1 MPSAG
6 LWNVIVPFLSF
17 YPGVILQYLHSV
29 YTISTEYLYSIYW
42 QYVLRPG
49 PGAWAPL
56 NEWNLVEN
64 KFVLFWLSHDPGLA
78 PAAICRGTMRS
89 PAEPRL
95 GQTTQSAAPSSS
107 WIMDICT
114 LEKCF
119 SSEDQ
124 LYVTRYGHILL
135 SFLSLSIWKLATY
148 ILRNVPDSTLVN
160 HSIHTSYVHVHT
172 LCCMQGISRQSQS
185 EAEIMCSEG
194 RDKTS
199 LFPHHVTIVEDK
211 ISYSRSSRNI
221 PSFMCRWR
229 WPRTG

>member
-1 MPSAG
+1 MST
-6 LWNVIVPFLSF
+6 
-17 YPGVILQYLHSV
+17 QYLQN
-29 YTISTEYLYSIYW
+29 IYW
-42 QYVLRPG
+42 QYVPRPG

-119 SSEDQ
+119 SWEDQ

-148 ILRNVPDSTLVN
+148 ILRNVSTSTRLY
-160 HSIHTSYVHVHT
+160 SRKSFYSYFICSRSHT
-172 LCCMQGISRQSQS
+172 LLY
-185 EAEIMCSEG
+185 A
-194 RDKTS
+194 
-199 LFPHHVTIVEDK
+199 
-211 ISYSRSSRNI
+211 RNI
-221 PSFMCRWR
+221 
-229 WPRTG
+229 